1 MTSGSNEEGDKKRQ
15 RKEPRNPP
23 VSVSLLVRLGS
34 SHYVHFPHLPLR
46 EPEAL
51 RAGGGVSGDG
61 WGGEREVIGIRLAV
75 TSIHPR
81 LFQPQG

>member
-46 EPEAL
+46 EPEVEEWKEGKETAGIDLLSL
-51 RAGGGVSGDG
+51 RSLPG
-61 WGGEREVIGIRLAV
+61 W
-75 TSIHPR
+75 
-81 LFQPQG
+81 